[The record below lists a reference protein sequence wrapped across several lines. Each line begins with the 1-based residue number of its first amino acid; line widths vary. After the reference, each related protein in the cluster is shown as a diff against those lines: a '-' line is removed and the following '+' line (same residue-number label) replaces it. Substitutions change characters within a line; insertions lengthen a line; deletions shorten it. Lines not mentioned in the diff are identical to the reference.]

1 MDGVAGTDDAR
12 SAPSKIATMTERRP
26 YAGAR
31 NSPRSQPTVSLDFI
45 GSISSTTRWWM
56 WPQAGHSKV
65 RTSKPEE
72 SGVMRASYN
81 DLFSTSGLVLFDQN
95 RTRMAGVVIISI

>member
-1 MDGVAGTDDAR
+1 MPPESR
-12 SAPSKIATMTERRP
+12 FQIIKMIKRRP

-65 RTSKPEE
+65 LTSKPEE
-72 SGVMRASYN
+72 AGVMRASIVIA
-81 DLFSTSGLVLFDQN
+81 LHFGHGGL
-95 RTRMAGVVIISI
+95 